1 MAAGNL
7 VSRLNSGP
15 GYALLSAVIAAVFFL
30 VAEPVPQ
37 DPAYHQFV
45 DGRRLLGVPN
55 LLNVLSNLAFL
66 VVGSCGLART
76 GLARQRLPWA
86 VLFLGLIL
94 TAFGSG
100 WYHLEPNNDTLFW
113 DRLPMTI
120 AFSGLAAAVVSEYFS
135 VRAAE
140 PFLVAMLIA
149 GIGSV
154 LFWSWSEAR
163 GAGDLRPYAVVAILP
178 LLIVPLVLATRGD
191 RSAMTPYF
199 WTMIVLYVPAKVFE
213 HFDAA
218 VFVGEIVSG
227 HTLKHLFAA
236 ISAGVLIIGL
246 GRTKS

>member
-1 MAAGNL
+1 MTAGNL

-15 GYALLSAVIAAVFFL
+15 AYVLLSAVIAAVFFL
-30 VAEPVPQ
+30 VAEPIPQ
-37 DPAYHQFV
+37 DPAYHEFA

-55 LLNVLSNLAFL
+55 LLNVISNLAFL
-66 VVGSCGLART
+66 IVGSWGLART
-76 GLARQRLPWA
+76 GLARERLPWT
-86 VLFLGLIL
+86 VLCLGLVL
-94 TAFGSG
+94 TALGSG

-135 VRAAE
+135 ERAAE

-154 LFWSWSEAR
+154 LFWSWGEAR
-163 GAGDLRPYAVVAILP
+163 GAGDLRPYAVVAIMP

-199 WTMIVLYVPAKVFE
+199 WAMIVLYVPAKIFE

-218 VFVGEIVSG
+218 AFVGEIVSG

-236 ISAGVLIIGL
+236 ISAGVLIVGF